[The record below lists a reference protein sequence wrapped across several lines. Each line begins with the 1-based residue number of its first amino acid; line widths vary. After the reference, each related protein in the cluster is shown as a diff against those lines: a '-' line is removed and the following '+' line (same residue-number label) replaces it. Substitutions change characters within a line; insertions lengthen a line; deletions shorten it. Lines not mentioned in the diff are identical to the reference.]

1 MEPIAHSLTGTALA
15 RVLPLD
21 GIPRRTTLVTAIV
34 AANLPDVD
42 VLLYATHGEH
52 GYLTCHRGVT
62 HSIFALALMPPVW
75 AALVARVT
83 RSPFRPLVLLSF
95 LAVLSHL
102 LLDLVTSFG
111 MMPLAPASWERV
123 ALPWVFIV
131 DPFFWLILG
140 APIFLARRA
149 GARPPRIFTAALA
162 LLAAY
167 VGASGVFAAMAT
179 ERARDLAA
187 AEGIAAQTVHAWPTP
202 LWPTV
207 RSTVVSDADISH
219 HAVIDLIGG
228 DDHFREDFP
237 RNLEDPVVAF
247 VRQTEPGSAF
257 MAWAADPVARVA
269 LASDDGRSWSVLLWD
284 LRYWSPIGDAPIFA
298 MAFEVADETRGR
310 FSLTS
315 WRWRNRGRG
324 EPIAGIDAPRR
335 PTTAVRAESDPP
347 AAPPAP

>member
-15 RVLPLD
+15 RILPMD
-21 GIPRRTTLVTAIV
+21 GVSRRTALWTAIA

-62 HSIFALALMPPVW
+62 HSVFALALMPPVW
-75 AALVARVT
+75 AAIVSRVT

-95 LAVLSHL
+95 LAVFSHL

-111 MMPLAPASWERV
+111 MMPLAPASWERY

-131 DPFFWLILG
+131 DPFFWVILG
-140 APIFLARRA
+140 TPIFLARRP
-149 GARPPRIFTAALA
+149 GARPRRLFGTSLA

-167 VGASGVFAAMAT
+167 IAAAGVCAALAT
-179 ERARDLAA
+179 DRARELAA
-187 AEGIAAQTVHAWPTP
+187 AEGVVAESVHAWPTP

-207 RSTVVSDADISH
+207 RSTVVSDADMAH

-228 DDHFREDFP
+228 DDHFREHTP
-237 RNLEDPVVAF
+237 RNLEDPAVAF
-247 VRQTEPGSAF
+247 VRQTEPGKAF

-269 LASDDGRSWSVLLWD
+269 LASDDGRTWSVLLWD
-284 LRYWSPIGDAPIFA
+284 MRYWSPIGDGPIFA
-298 MAFEVADETRGR
+298 MAFEVVDEARGK
-310 FSLTS
+310 FTLNS

-335 PTTAVRAESDPP
+335 PVSVEAAP
-347 AAPPAP
+347 ASEPPAP